1 MHRYRLFVVVA
12 LVLLA
17 GSLNAQELLITS
29 ESELDW
35 QRGTLRVSMT
45 ATAGADTDIRPG
57 FLHRAQQR
65 IDAEFPN
72 ALFNALL
79 SLRVNSVE
87 LVEDVVVAEPL
98 VASRIAALSQKA
110 RPGLARP
117 FPDLS
122 GVTQDY
128 QVPIFPDF
136 VNIFVEHTIPF
147 GMEEVISWV
156 PTADF
161 TGVVIYAADPLTLRG
176 TDEKVYPAPALLPEI
191 YDENLRPVLQQ
202 DMLNPDAVRQRGVVA
217 YTSDPNEDAW
227 RARIGGNPYR
237 IMARQVYG
245 VHPTDIVIGAE
256 DADRLLSTRHNR
268 ELLQNGRILVIL
280 DDTRIHITE

>member
-1 MHRYRLFVVVA
+1 MDRYRLSVVVT

-17 GSLNAQELLITS
+17 SSLNAQELLISSRS
-29 ESELDW
+29 EMDW
-35 QRGTLRVSMT
+35 QSGTLQVTMT
-45 ATAGADTDIRPG
+45 ANAGSDTDIRPG
-57 FLHRAQQR
+57 FLHRAKQR

-72 ALFNALL
+72 ALFDALL

-87 LVEDVVVAEPL
+87 RVEDLVVAEPG
-98 VASRIAALSQKA
+98 VAARIAELSRKA
-110 RPGLARP
+110 RPGLSRP

-122 GVTQDY
+122 GLSRDY

-136 VNIFVEHTIPF
+136 VNIFVDHSIPF
-147 GMEEVISWV
+147 SMEEVISWV

-161 TGVVIYAADPLTLRG
+161 TGVVIYAADPVPLRG
-176 TDEKVYPAPALLPEI
+176 TDRHVYPAPALLPEI
-191 YDENLRPVLQQ
+191 YDENLRPVLEQ

-217 YTSDPNEDAW
+217 YTADPDEDAW
-227 RARIGGNPYR
+227 RERIGGNPYR
-237 IMARQVYG
+237 IMAREVYG
-245 VHPTDIVIGAE
+245 VHPTDIIIGAD

-280 DDTRIHITE
+280 DDTRIHITD